1 MKSIKV
7 PTPRKLP
14 SGNWFIQ
21 LSVNGE
27 RISVTEPTE
36 KACIARAM
44 AIKQDLLEPAD
55 RSKKPTLS
63 VSIDRYIDDRQN
75 ILSPSTIVG
84 YRVIQRNRFKA
95 AMERPVNAYDEN
107 GWQRLVNQEAKIVSA
122 KTLQNAWFFVSSV
135 IYEQTGHRYNVRLPQ
150 IVSSERPFLDPDQI
164 HVFLKAV
171 QGEAFEI
178 PALLALCSLRRS
190 ELLALTWDKV
200 DLQHGFINVCGSVV
214 SNGHEM
220 VYKKENKNR
229 SSNRLVPIMI
239 PQLRSAL
246 EAAERTS
253 QRVVTISPS
262 AILRG
267 INRVC
272 NENNLPKV
280 GIHGL
285 RHSFAS
291 LAYHLNMPEKIAM
304 RIGGWCDDDTMRK
317 IYTHVAEKDVI
328 TYGNAMASYYSK
340 FTNEIT
346 NKEHE
351 TL

>member
-21 LSVNGE
+21 LSVNGQ

-44 AIKQDLLEPAD
+44 AIKQDLLEPVD

-63 VSIDRYIDDRQN
+63 ASIDRYIDDRQN

-122 KTLQNAWFFVSSV
+122 KTLQNSWFFISSV
-135 IYEQTGHRYNVRLPQ
+135 IYEQTGCRYNVRLPQ
-150 IVSSERPFLDPDQI
+150 IVSNERPFLDPDQI
-164 HVFLKAV
+164 QVFLRAV
-171 QGEAFEI
+171 QGEPFEV

-190 ELLALTWDKV
+190 ELLALTWDKI
-200 DLQHGFINVCGSVV
+200 DLKAGFINVCGSVV

-253 QRVVTISPS
+253 KRVVTISPS

-272 NENNLPKV
+272 DENNLPKV

-346 NKEHE
+346 NEEHK